1 MRICTRLGQGG
12 RASPCPHVARERLG
26 RIAEVRPAAAGGVRK
41 CCAVARVHGACARAL
56 AGPPPPPPPA
66 RSLMRGCGKSPDVPS
81 LEGLRARGRGA
92 PGREQLRIE
101 VEEHRSATLGPSRR
115 PHRCSTPAGMAKT
128 APAVS
133 PGGTTRAAGRCQAQK
148 KASSPGWSS
157 AEAAARA
164 CAGCLGPHPE
174 PIGSPAGVG
183 APAARGSQFT
193 SFGDV
198 L

>member
-1 MRICTRLGQGG
+1 MR
-12 RASPCPHVARERLG
+12 
-26 RIAEVRPAAAGGVRK
+26 
-41 CCAVARVHGACARAL
+41 
-56 AGPPPPPPPA
+56 AGPRGPPSAPPPA

-148 KASSPGWSS
+148 RAFSPQ
-157 AEAAARA
+157 
-164 CAGCLGPHPE
+164 AGAPPRRRPGR
-174 PIGSPAGVG
+174 
-183 APAARGSQFT
+183 APAASAPTLSPSAHRPAWAHPPPVEASLRALAMFCRAQTTPYTCTCTIWCGSSASCALT
-193 SFGDV
+193 RERHDSTLRHDAHCG
-198 L
+198 

>member
-1 MRICTRLGQGG
+1 MR
-12 RASPCPHVARERLG
+12 
-26 RIAEVRPAAAGGVRK
+26 
-41 CCAVARVHGACARAL
+41 
-56 AGPPPPPPPA
+56 AGPRGPPSAPPPA
-66 RSLMRGCGKSPDVPS
+66 RSLMRGCGKSPDVPT
-81 LEGLRARGRGA
+81 LEGVRARGRGA

-148 KASSPGWSS
+148 RAFSPGWSS

-183 APAARGSQFT
+183 APAASGTPVYELRSCFVGAKLHPKVGLLYYFYNLFFYFARLPRGPAVHATLLWTRFHAC
-193 SFGDV
+193 GRNID
-198 L
+198 